1 MKKIFK
7 LNNQKGQA
15 LVLLLVFV
23 AIAMI
28 VTTSAVTLTIV
39 NTQSTSRL
47 SLGKQALS
55 LAQSGLD
62 NAILRLLRDPAYN
75 GETITIGSG
84 SVTITVTG
92 ITTRTIT
99 SVGSLTDYQR
109 TIRVVGS
116 YVNNIFTI
124 TSYQEVGS

>member
-15 LVLLLVFV
+15 LVLVLVFV